1 MQDKTRQD
9 KTRQDKTQEQIA
21 NEFAVTWWRSA
32 TDIHEKS
39 LTSSDIS
46 TLSAEELQQ
55 FVHEFH
61 IQNIALEMRNQ
72 ELQESQNCYRTLCQN
87 MLEGFAH
94 CKILYDKDC
103 RPCDWTYLDVN
114 RAFERLSGLDN
125 LVGKKV
131 TEAIPGIKE
140 AHPELFEIY
149 GRVASTGQSEKFEIG
164 FKPLDVFLNISVFS
178 PAKDHFIAVF
188 ENVTDRRQ
196 AQKENEAL
204 QAQFIQAQKMEAIGT
219 LAGGIYHDFNN
230 LLQIIVGYSEILL
243 QRKQCDESDYA
254 DLEQIY
260 EAGKRGA
267 ELIQG
272 LMTFSRK
279 ADIQTKPIN
288 LEVQIR
294 QFKNILSRTI
304 HKMIRIELIFDPA
317 LALIKAD
324 PGQIE
329 QVLMN
334 LAVNA
339 RDAMDDKGKITIGA
353 KNRILDE
360 TYCNTHVGVKPGA
373 YVLLTVSDTGTGMDK
388 ETLSH
393 IFEPFFTTKQ
403 EGKGTGLG
411 LATVYGIVKR
421 HNGSIDCV
429 SEPGYGTT
437 FKIYLPAIPPDEKVS
452 IDKTPVAPKRGME
465 TILIVDDEESVR
477 IISSR
482 MLKSAGYGVLT
493 ACNGKQAVDLFKRE
507 GWNVSL
513 VILELLMP
521 VMDGQECLEEILR
534 IDPKAKV
541 MIATGVP
548 TNNEKTNLAIASGA
562 KVAVHKPYDMTE
574 MLKMVR
580 DILDK
585 A

>member
-1 MQDKTRQD
+1 
-9 KTRQDKTQEQIA
+9 
-21 NEFAVTWWRSA
+21 
-32 TDIHEKS
+32 
-39 LTSSDIS
+39 
-46 TLSAEELQQ
+46 
-55 FVHEFH
+55 
-61 IQNIALEMRNQ
+61 
-72 ELQESQNCYRTLCQN
+72 
-87 MLEGFAH
+87 MLEGFAY
-94 CKILYDKDC
+94 CKILYDKDR
-103 RPCDWTYLDVN
+103 RPCDWIYLDVN
-114 RAFERLSGLDN
+114 RALERLSGLDN
-125 LVGKKV
+125 LVGRKV

-149 GRVASTGQSEKFEIG
+149 GRVASTGQSEKFEID
-164 FKPLDVFLNISVFS
+164 FKPLGLFLNISVFS

-188 ENVTDRRQ
+188 ENVTDRKQ

-230 LLQIIVGYSEILL
+230 LLQVIVGYSEILL
-243 QRKQCDESDYA
+243 QRKQLDESDYA

-304 HKMIRIELIFDPA
+304 HKMIRIELIFDPD

-339 RDAMDDKGKITIGA
+339 RDAMGDKGKITIGA
-353 KNRILDE
+353 KNTILDKA
-360 TYCNTHVGVKPGA
+360 YCNSHVGVKSGA
-373 YVLLTVSDTGTGMDK
+373 YVLLTFSDTGSGMDK
-388 ETLSH
+388 ETVEH
-393 IFEPFFTTKQ
+393 IFEPFFTTKE

-411 LATVYGIVKR
+411 LSTVYGIVKR
-421 HNGSIDCV
+421 HNGSIDCE
-429 SEPGYGTT
+429 SEPGHGTT
-437 FKIYLPAIPPDEKVS
+437 FKIYFPAISPNEKVS
-452 IDKTPVAPKRGME
+452 IDKTPVAPKSGME
-465 TILIVDDEESVR
+465 TILFVDDEEPVR
-477 IISSR
+477 IICSR
-482 MLKSAGYGVLT
+482 MLKSVGYGVLT
-493 ACNGKQAVDLFKRE
+493 ACNGKQALDLYKRE
-507 GWNVSL
+507 SCNISL
-513 VILELLMP
+513 VILDLLMP
-521 VMDGQECLEEILR
+521 VMGGQKCLEEILK

-541 MIATGVP
+541 IIATGVP
-548 TNNEKTNLAIASGA
+548 ANNKQTSLAIDSGA
-562 KVAVHKPYDMTE
+562 KVAIHKPYDMTE

>member
-1 MQDKTRQD
+1 M
-9 KTRQDKTQEQIA
+9 
-21 NEFAVTWWRSA
+21 TWSRVA
-32 TDIHEKS
+32 TDIHGKS
-39 LTSSDIS
+39 LTSPDIS
-46 TLSAEELQQ
+46 TLSVEELQKL
-55 FVHEFH
+55 VYEFH
-61 IQNIALEMRNQ
+61 TQKVALEIRNQ
-72 ELQESQNCYRTLCQN
+72 ELQESQSCYRMLCQN
-87 MLEGFAH
+87 MLEGFAY
-94 CKILYDKDC
+94 CKILYDEDR
-103 RPCDWTYLDVN
+103 RPCDWIYLDVN
-114 RAFERLSGLDN
+114 RAFERLTGLNN
-125 LVGKKV
+125 LVGVKV

-149 GRVASTGQSEKFEIG
+149 GRIALTGQSEKFEID
-164 FKPLDVFLNISVFS
+164 FKPLGIFLDISVFS

-188 ENVTDRRQ
+188 ENVTDRRR

-204 QAQFIQAQKMEAIGT
+204 QAQLIQAQKMEAIGT

-230 LLQIIVGYSEILL
+230 LLQVIVGYSEILL
-243 QRKQCDESDYA
+243 QSKQFDGSDYA

-279 ADIQTKPIN
+279 DDIQTKPIN
-288 LEVQIR
+288 LGVQIR

-304 HKMIRIELIFDPA
+304 HKMIRIELMFDPA

-324 PGQIE
+324 PGQTE
-329 QVLMN
+329 QILMN

-353 KNRILDE
+353 KNTILDE
-360 TYCNTHVGVKPGA
+360 TYCNTHVGVKPGP
-373 YVLLTVSDTGTGMDK
+373 YVLLTFSDTGSGMDK

-393 IFEPFFTTKQ
+393 IFEPFFTTKA

-421 HNGSIDCV
+421 HNGSIDCE

-437 FKIYLPAIPPDEKVS
+437 FKIYFPAIPPDEKVS
-452 IDKTPVAPKRGME
+452 IDKTPVAPKSGME
-465 TILIVDDEESVR
+465 TILFVDDEEPVR
-477 IISSR
+477 IVSSR
-482 MLKSAGYGVLT
+482 MLKSAGYSVLT
-493 ACNGKQAVDLFKRE
+493 ACNGRQAVDLFKRE
-507 GWNVSL
+507 GGNISL
-513 VILELLMP
+513 VILDLLMP

-541 MIATGVP
+541 IIATGVT
-548 TNNEKTNLAIASGA
+548 TNNKQISLAIDSGA

-574 MLKMVR
+574 MLKMIR
-580 DILDK
+580 DILGK
-585 A
+585 T